1 MKGFLDDERTTPDGW
16 FRVYTPE
23 QAIALLESDM
33 VTHISL
39 DHDLGDDELTG
50 TGYDVILWM
59 EEMVVSG
66 NYDPPRILIHTAN
79 PSARQ
84 KMEAG
89 RTQIRKLH
97 ERFRESET
105 GST

>member
-1 MKGFLDDERTTPDGW
+1 MKVFLDDERTTPDGW
-16 FRVYTPE
+16 FRVYTPD
-23 QAIALLESDM
+23 QAIALLESDL

-39 DHDLGDDELTG
+39 DHDLGDDKGCG

-66 NYDPPRILIHTAN
+66 NYTPPHILTHTAN

-89 RTQIRKLH
+89 RKQIRKLY
-97 ERFRESET
+97 ERVKKSD
-105 GST
+105 

>member
-1 MKGFLDDERTTPDGW
+1 MKVFLDDERNTPDGW
-16 FRVYTPE
+16 FRVYTPD
-23 QAIALLESDM
+23 QAIALLESDL

-39 DHDLGDDELTG
+39 DHDLGDDNLTG

-66 NYDPPRILIHTAN
+66 TFKPPRILIHTAN

-89 RTQIRKLH
+89 RTQIRKLYN
-97 ERFRESET
+97 ET
-105 GST
+105 CM

>member
-1 MKGFLDDERTTPDGW
+1 MKVFLDDERATPDGW
-16 FRVYTPE
+16 YRVYTPD
-23 QAIALLESDM
+23 QAIAMLDTDL

-39 DHDLGDDELTG
+39 DHDLGDDNLVG

-59 EEMVVSG
+59 EEMVASG
-66 NYDPPRILIHTAN
+66 NFTPPRIFIHTAN

-89 RTQIRKLH
+89 RQQIRKLYN
-97 ERFRESET
+97 ENRM
-105 GST
+105 